1 MRVSLILSNKPGLK
15 AAARDGSVLIEG
27 KTVIDFINFEID
39 VLKQMPDVPMAQVSN
54 TQKIKQLESILAQ
67 ITQED
72 PVETA
77 SDISDAL
84 PFLGDDLAGVIAEQ
98 LPNVEGKEAREQRK
112 ASEAYYNSTKYLEQE
127 ALKKKAE
134 LDLAAAFRSE
144 GKSQSDEA
152 TQPISQAELESFFPE
167 YKDLH
172 SKSTIERIVQNPDS
186 IISEILFD
194 LQSNGQS
201 DMQRLAK
208 NLELVCRF
216 LKKTGKTDPEIL
228 HLIESKQLK
237 SIFEHDFN
245 NLLVKAGLKKLEI
258 RADFLDVADS
268 EGLLEKYAAMNSIVR
283 IMEASGVIEQSDDS
297 TQIKA
302 ALDALFSIDD
312 NPNIYSRILP
322 DALKILRAGPHQ
334 DIADKLEATLRLLS

>member
-1 MRVSLILSNKPGLK
+1 
-15 AAARDGSVLIEG
+15 
-27 KTVIDFINFEID
+27 
-39 VLKQMPDVPMAQVSN
+39 
-54 TQKIKQLESILAQ
+54 
-67 ITQED
+67 
-72 PVETA
+72 
-77 SDISDAL
+77 
-84 PFLGDDLAGVIAEQ
+84 
-98 LPNVEGKEAREQRK
+98 
-112 ASEAYYNSTKYLEQE
+112 
-127 ALKKKAE
+127 
-134 LDLAAAFRSE
+134 
-144 GKSQSDEA
+144 
-152 TQPISQAELESFFPE
+152 
-167 YKDLH
+167 
-172 SKSTIERIVQNPDS
+172 QNPDS